1 MPAPFAF
8 MRHSRRL
15 DRSIEMPGPLEGIRI
30 VDLTQV
36 QAGPSCTQLFAFL
49 GADVIKI
56 EEPGVGDRTRHE
68 MAIRDDVDSFYFIV
82 FNANKRSVTLNLK
95 TERGRDIL
103 LNLVE
108 KADIV
113 VENYGPGQ
121 MDRFDLGYDTL
132 KSANSRIVYCT
143 IKGFGSYG
151 PNAHVKSFEHIAQ
164 AMGGGM
170 SAQGEPGRQPTFVGA
185 GIGDSGTGLHA
196 AIGMLAALRQRDAT
210 GQPQRVE
217 VSMQDGVVNLM
228 RARMIDTF
236 NTGLPAERKG
246 NAPWGGPPLIYPCK
260 PGGTDDYIAI
270 VLAGDSWDT
279 ILALA
284 DRADLIGDPRYAT
297 HEARA
302 ERPSEV
308 DEIISAWTRT
318 ITKRQA
324 MQTLA
329 ELGIAAGAV
338 QDSCEV
344 LQDPHLKAREMV
356 IDMRDPA
363 RGDYQIIGCPI
374 KVEGNNVP
382 VTPPPLL
389 GEHSEEVL
397 TTVLGMSPVD
407 VNLLREEGVV

>member
-1 MPAPFAF
+1 M
-8 MRHSRRL
+8 
-15 DRSIEMPGPLEGIRI
+15 
-30 VDLTQV
+30 
-36 QAGPSCTQLFAFL
+36 
-49 GADVIKI
+49 
-56 EEPGVGDRTRHE
+56 
-68 MAIRDDVDSFYFIV
+68 
-82 FNANKRSVTLNLK
+82 NLK
-95 TERGRDIL
+95 TRTPDREIL
-103 LNLVE
+103 L
-108 KADIV
+108 KTSPDSADIV

-121 MDRFDLGYDTL
+121 MERFGLTFDTL
-132 KSANSRIVYCT
+132 KIANPRVVYCA
-143 IKGFGSYG
+143 IKGFGTYG

-164 AMGGGM
+164 AMGGAM
-170 SAQGEPGRQPTFVGA
+170 SAQGEPGRQPSFVGA

-196 AIGMLAALRQRDAT
+196 AIGMLAALRRRDTT

-246 NAPWGGPPLIYPCK
+246 NAPWGGPPLIHPCK

-297 HEARA
+297 HEARE
-302 ERPSEV
+302 ERPDEV
-308 DEIISAWTRT
+308 AEIVSSWTRT
-318 ITKRQA
+318 VTKREA
-324 MQTLA
+324 MQTLT

-344 LQDPHLKAREMV
+344 LRDPHLKAREMV
-356 IDMRDPA
+356 LDIADPA
-363 RGDYQIIGCPI
+363 RGDYQVIGCPI
-374 KVEGNNVP
+374 KVEGNDVQ

-397 TTVLGMSPVD
+397 TTLLGISDQEVAE
-407 VNLLREEGVV
+407 LRKDGVV

>member
-1 MPAPFAF
+1 M
-8 MRHSRRL
+8 S
-15 DRSIEMPGPLEGIRI
+15 GPLEGIRI

-56 EEPGVGDRTRHE
+56 EEPGVGDRTRRE
-68 MAIRDDVDSFYFIV
+68 MAIKDDVDSFYFIV

-95 TERGRDIL
+95 TQRGREL
-103 LNLVE
+103 LLKLV
-108 KADIV
+108 KRADIV

-121 MDRFDLGYDTL
+121 MDRFGLTFDIL
-132 KSANSRIVYCT
+132 KNANPRVVYCA
-143 IKGFGSYG
+143 IKGFGTYG

-164 AMGGGM
+164 AMGGAI
-170 SAQGEPGRQPTFVGA
+170 SAQGEPGRGPTFVGA

-236 NTGLPAERKG
+236 NSGLPAERKG

-260 PGGTDDYIAI
+260 PGSTDDFIAI

-297 HEARA
+297 PEARA
-302 ERPSEV
+302 ERPGEV
-308 DEIISAWTRT
+308 EEIITAWTRT
-318 ITKRQA
+318 VTKYEA
-324 MQTLA
+324 MRTLT

-344 LQDPHLKAREMV
+344 LQDPHLKAREIV

-363 RGDYQIIGCPI
+363 RGDYQVIGCPI
-374 KVEGNNVP
+374 KVEGNDVQ

-389 GEHSEEVL
+389 GEHTEEMLTTLLGMNSEEVS
-397 TTVLGMSPVD
+397 T
-407 VNLLREEGVV
+407 LREEGVV

>member
-1 MPAPFAF
+1 
-8 MRHSRRL
+8 
-15 DRSIEMPGPLEGIRI
+15 MPGPLEGIRI

-49 GADVIKI
+49 GADVIKV
-56 EEPGVGDRTRHE
+56 EEPGVGDRTRRE
-68 MAIRDDVDSFYFIV
+68 MSIRDDVDSFYFIV
-82 FNANKRSVTLNLK
+82 FNANKRGITLNLK
-95 TERGRDIL
+95 TDAGRDIL
-103 LNLVE
+103 LKLVE

-121 MDRFDLGYDTL
+121 MERFDLGYDVL
-132 KSANSRIVYCT
+132 KSANPRIVYCT

-164 AMGGGM
+164 AMGGAI
-170 SAQGEPGRQPTFVGA
+170 SAQGEPGRQPTFVAPGV
-185 GIGDSGTGLHA
+185 GDSGTGLHA
-196 AIGMLAALRQRDAT
+196 GIGMLAALRARDAT

-260 PGGTDDYIAI
+260 PGGADDYIAI

-297 HEARA
+297 PEARA
-302 ERPSEV
+302 ERPGEV
-308 DEIISAWTRT
+308 EEIVSAWTRT
-318 ITKRQA
+318 ITKQEA
-324 MQTLA
+324 MRTMT
-329 ELGIAAGAV
+329 ELGIAAGSV
-338 QDSCEV
+338 QDTYEV
-344 LQDPHLKAREMV
+344 LQDPPPQSAR
-356 IDMRDPA
+356 D
-363 RGDYQIIGCPI
+363 G
-374 KVEGNNVP
+374 
-382 VTPPPLL
+382 
-389 GEHSEEVL
+389 H
-397 TTVLGMSPVD
+397 
-407 VNLLREEGVV
+407 

>member
-1 MPAPFAF
+1 M
-8 MRHSRRL
+8 S
-15 DRSIEMPGPLEGIRI
+15 GPLEGIRI

-56 EEPGVGDRTRHE
+56 EEPGVGDRTRRE
-68 MAIRDDVDSFYFIV
+68 MAIKDDVDSFYFIV
-82 FNANKRSVTLNLK
+82 FNANKRSITLNLK
-95 TERGRDIL
+95 TEAGREIL
-103 LNLVE
+103 LKIVE
-108 KADIV
+108 KSDIV

-121 MDRFDLGYDTL
+121 MERFGLSYETL
-132 KSANSRIVYCT
+132 KTANPQVVYCA
-143 IKGFGSYG
+143 IKGFGTYG

-164 AMGGGM
+164 AMGGAM
-170 SAQGEPGRQPTFVGA
+170 SAQGEPGRQPSFVGA

-246 NAPWGGPPLIYPCK
+246 NAPWGGPPLIHPCK

-284 DRADLIGDPRYAT
+284 DHADLIGDPRYAT
-297 HEARA
+297 HEARE
-302 ERPSEV
+302 ERPGEV
-308 DEIISAWTRT
+308 AEIVRSWTRT
-318 ITKRQA
+318 VTKYEA
-324 MQTLA
+324 MRTLT

-344 LQDPHLKAREMV
+344 LQDPHLKAREIV
-356 IDMRDPA
+356 LDIHDSA
-363 RGDYQIIGCPI
+363 RGDYQVIGCPI
-374 KVEGNNVP
+374 KVEGNDVQ

-397 TTVLGMSPVD
+397 TTILGMTAQEVAE
-407 VNLLREEGVV
+407 LRKAGVV

>member
-1 MPAPFAF
+1 MPAP
-8 MRHSRRL
+8 L
-15 DRSIEMPGPLEGIRI
+15 DGIRI

-36 QAGPSCTQLFAFL
+36 QAGPSCTQLLGFL

-56 EEPGVGDRTRHE
+56 EEPGVGDRTRRE
-68 MAIRDDVDSFYFIV
+68 MAISDDVDSFYFIV

-95 TERGRDIL
+95 TDAGRDIL
-103 LNLVE
+103 LKLVE

-121 MDRFDLGYDTL
+121 MERFDLDYEVL
-132 KSANSRIVYCT
+132 KRANPSVVYCT

-151 PNAHVKSFEHIAQ
+151 PNARVKSFEHIAQ
-164 AMGGGM
+164 AMGGAM
-170 SAQGEPGRQPTFVGA
+170 SAQGEPGRPPTFIAPGV
-185 GIGDSGTGLHA
+185 GDSGTGLHA

-210 GQPQRVE
+210 AQPQRVE

-260 PGGTDDYIAI
+260 PGGPDDYIAI

-279 ILALA
+279 VLALA
-284 DRADLIGDPRYAT
+284 DRADLIGDTRYST
-297 HEARA
+297 HEARGQ
-302 ERPSEV
+302 RPGEV
-308 DEIISAWTRT
+308 EEIVSSWTRT
-318 ITKRQA
+318 LTKYEA
-324 MQTLA
+324 MQTLT

-338 QDSCEV
+338 QDLCEV
-344 LQDPHLKAREMV
+344 LGDPHLREREMV
-356 IDMRDPA
+356 IEMKDPA

-374 KVEGNNVP
+374 KVEGNDVP

-389 GEHSEEVL
+389 GEHSEEAL
-397 TTVLGMSPVD
+397 TTLLGMKPQEVSD
-407 VNLLREEGVV
+407 LREEGVV

>member
-1 MPAPFAF
+1 MPA
-8 MRHSRRL
+8 
-15 DRSIEMPGPLEGIRI
+15 PLEGIRI

-49 GADVIKI
+49 GADVIKV
-56 EEPGVGDRTRHE
+56 EEPGVGDRTRRE
-68 MAIRDDVDSFYFIV
+68 MSIRDDVDSFYFIV
-82 FNANKRSVTLNLK
+82 FNANKRGITLNLK
-95 TERGRDIL
+95 TDAGRDIL
-103 LNLVE
+103 LKLVE

-121 MDRFDLGYDTL
+121 MERFDLGYDVL
-132 KSANSRIVYCT
+132 KSANPRIVYCT

-164 AMGGGM
+164 AMGGAI

-196 AIGMLAALRQRDAT
+196 GIGMLAALRARDAT

-236 NTGLPAERKG
+236 NSGLPAERKG

-284 DRADLIGDPRYAT
+284 DRADLIGDQRYAT
-297 HEARA
+297 SEARA
-302 ERPSEV
+302 ERPDEV
-308 DEIISAWTRT
+308 EEIISAWTRT
-318 ITKRQA
+318 ITKQEA
-324 MQTLA
+324 MRTMT
-329 ELGIAAGAV
+329 ELGIAAGSV
-338 QDSCEV
+338 QDTYEV

-356 IDMRDPA
+356 IDMADTV

-374 KVEGNNVP
+374 KVEGNDTQ

-389 GEHSEEVL
+389 GEHTEEAL
-397 TTVLGMSPVD
+397 TSLLGMTPKEIAT
-407 VNLLREEGVV
+407 LREKGVV

>member
-1 MPAPFAF
+1 
-8 MRHSRRL
+8 
-15 DRSIEMPGPLEGIRI
+15 MPGPLEGIRI

-49 GADVIKI
+49 GADVIKV
-56 EEPGVGDRTRHE
+56 EEPGVGDRTRRE
-68 MAIRDDVDSFYFIV
+68 MSIRDDVDSFYFIV
-82 FNANKRSVTLNLK
+82 FNANKRGITLNLK
-95 TERGRDIL
+95 SEAGRDIL
-103 LNLVE
+103 LKLVE

-121 MDRFDLGYDTL
+121 MERFDLGYDVL
-132 KSANSRIVYCT
+132 KSANPRIVYCT

-164 AMGGGM
+164 AMGGAI

-185 GIGDSGTGLHA
+185 GVGDSGTGLHA
-196 AIGMLAALRQRDAT
+196 GIGMLAALRARDAT

-297 HEARA
+297 PEARA
-302 ERPSEV
+302 ERPDEV
-308 DEIISAWTRT
+308 EEIISAWTRT
-318 ITKRQA
+318 ITKQEA
-324 MQTLA
+324 MRTMT
-329 ELGIAAGAV
+329 ELGIAAGSV
-338 QDSCEV
+338 QDTYEV

-356 IDMRDPA
+356 IDIEDPA

-374 KVEGNNVP
+374 KVEGNDTQA
-382 VTPPPLL
+382 TPPPLL
-389 GEHSEEVL
+389 GEHTEEALTSLLGMTAEEVA
-397 TTVLGMSPVD
+397 D
-407 VNLLREEGVV
+407 LRQGGVV

>member
-1 MPAPFAF
+1 M
-8 MRHSRRL
+8 S
-15 DRSIEMPGPLEGIRI
+15 GPLEGIRI

-56 EEPGVGDRTRHE
+56 EEPGVGDRTRRE
-68 MAIRDDVDSFYFIV
+68 MAIKDDVDSFYFIV
-82 FNANKRSVTLNLK
+82 FNANKRSLTLNLK
-95 TERGRDIL
+95 TEAGRAIL
-103 LNLVE
+103 LKMVQ
-108 KADIV
+108 KSDIV

-121 MDRFDLGYDTL
+121 MERFGLSYDTL
-132 KSANSRIVYCT
+132 KTANPRVVYCA

-164 AMGGGM
+164 AMGGAM
-170 SAQGEPGRQPTFVGA
+170 SAQGEPGRQPSFVGA

-210 GQPQRVE
+210 GRPQRVE

-236 NTGLPAERKG
+236 NSGLPAERKG
-246 NAPWGGPPLIYPCK
+246 NAPWGGPPLIHPCK
-260 PGGTDDYIAI
+260 PGGADDYIAI

-284 DRADLIGDPRYAT
+284 ERADLIGDPRYST
-297 HEARA
+297 HEAREKRPDEVA
-302 ERPSEV
+302 EIVRS
-308 DEIISAWTRT
+308 WTRT
-318 ITKRQA
+318 VTKYEA
-324 MQTLA
+324 MQTLT

-344 LQDPHLKAREMV
+344 LRDSHLKAREMV
-356 IDMRDPA
+356 LDIHDPA
-363 RGDYQIIGCPI
+363 RGDYQVIGCPI
-374 KVEGNNVP
+374 KVEGNDVP

-397 TTVLGMSPVD
+397 TTMLGLSAQEVAE
-407 VNLLREEGVV
+407 LRKAGVV